1 MIRELDAWKK
11 PKFDP
16 AVDVMEVNTIFNV
29 QEPDQITRGEDT
41 KKAGAAV

>member
-16 AVDVMEVNTIFNV
+16 AVDVMEVNAIFNV
-29 QEPDQITRGEDT
+29 QEPAQITRDKDT
-41 KKAGAAV
+41 KNAGATV